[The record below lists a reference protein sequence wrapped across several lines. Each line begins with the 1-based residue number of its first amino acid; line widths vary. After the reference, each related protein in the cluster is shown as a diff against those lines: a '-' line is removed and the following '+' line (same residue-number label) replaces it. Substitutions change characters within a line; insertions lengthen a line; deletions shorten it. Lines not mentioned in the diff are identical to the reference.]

1 MLFLRD
7 KDHFLF
13 GASQHHYKLNPPK
26 REDEVAW
33 FEQQNGIRLPPDY
46 RAFLLQVGDGGAGP
60 YYGML
65 RLESGKIDDLDD
77 PKADQLLDLSKPF
90 PYTEAWNMEFPEDQ
104 VLREKMKQEEYYHSK
119 WANGLLRIAH
129 YGCGTFINLVTNGP
143 EYGKIWVDDRQNE
156 GGIYPDHLRKNSQRL
171 TFLEWYELWLDQML
185 AYEGL
190 PSIASLGSRAPSS

>member
-1 MLFLRD
+1 ML
-7 KDHFLF
+7 K
-13 GASQHHYKLNPPK
+13 
-26 REDEVAW
+26 V
-33 FEQQNGIRLPPDY
+33 
-46 RAFLLQVGDGGAGP
+46 
-60 YYGML
+60 
-65 RLESGKIDDLDD
+65 
-77 PKADQLLDLSKPF
+77 
-90 PYTEAWNMEFPEDQ
+90 
-104 VLREKMKQEEYYHSK
+104 KQEEYYHSK
-119 WANGLLRIAH
+119 WANGLLRIAN